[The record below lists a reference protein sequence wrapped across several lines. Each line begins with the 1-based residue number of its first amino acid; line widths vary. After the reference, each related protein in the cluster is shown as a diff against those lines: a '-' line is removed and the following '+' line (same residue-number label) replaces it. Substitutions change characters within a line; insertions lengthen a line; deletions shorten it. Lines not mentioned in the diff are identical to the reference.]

1 MKNYYLERILG
12 SLTMSCLSM
21 VGMCLVIALW
31 AMALQ
36 SNYFI
41 VYVLAVTM
49 TIAMVS
55 VMYSCVSELISDIK
69 DYRRNKK

>member
-1 MKNYYLERILG
+1 MKNYYLERIFE
-12 SLTMSCLSM
+12 SIVMVCLSM
-21 VGMCLVIALW
+21 IGMCLVIALW
-31 AMALQ
+31 AIALQ

-41 VYVLAVTM
+41 AYVLAVTM
-49 TIAMVS
+49 TIAMGS